1 MSRSRSSA
9 REARDR
15 LVTRLAGSEP
25 DHAVARLRLGTGL
38 ARDLD
43 PRLAALLPSEPK
55 SAAVLIGLT
64 ETEGVPGVLLTL
76 RSTALRQHAGQI
88 SFPGGAIDAGDAG
101 PAEAALRE
109 AQEEVGLAAGQ
120 AQVVGYLPDQLVIT
134 GFRIT
139 PVVAQIAPQFV
150 PRLETGEVQE
160 SFDLPFAVLMDPA
173 NHRETTRRIGDIEL
187 AVRDIQFG
195 EHRIW
200 GATAGMLLSLYEL
213 ALP

>member
-1 MSRSRSSA
+1 VSGARSSTH
-9 REARDR
+9 EARDR

-25 DHAVARLRLGTGL
+25 DHTASRLRLGTGF
-38 ARDLD
+38 ARDMD
-43 PRLAALLPSEPK
+43 PRLAALLPTEPK
-55 SAAVLIGLT
+55 PAAVLIGLT
-64 ETEGVPGVLLTL
+64 DAEGEPGVLLTL

-88 SFPGGAIDAGDAG
+88 SFPGGAMDEDDAG
-101 PAEAALRE
+101 PAAAALRE
-109 AQEEVGLAAGQ
+109 AREEVGLAEEQ

-139 PVVAQIAPQFV
+139 PVVARISPQFV
-150 PRLETGEVQE
+150 PRLHRGEVQE
-160 SFDLPFAVLMDPA
+160 SFELPFAVLMDPA
-173 NHRETTRRIGDIEL
+173 NHRETTRRIGDIEM
-187 AVRDIQFG
+187 AVCDIQFG

>member
-1 MSRSRSSA
+1 VSGGRNSA
-9 REARDR
+9 RDARDR
-15 LVTRLAGSEP
+15 LVARLAGTAP
-25 DHAVARLRLGTGL
+25 DHATSRLRLGTGL
-38 ARDLD
+38 ASDMD

-55 SAAVLIGLT
+55 LAAVLIGLT
-64 ETEGVPGVLLTL
+64 DRESPGVLLTL

-88 SFPGGAIDAGDAG
+88 SFPGGAIDPADAG

-109 AQEEVGLAAGQ
+109 AHEEIGLAADQ
-120 AQVVGYLPDQLVIT
+120 AQVIGFLPDQLVIT

-139 PVVAQIAPQFV
+139 PVVAQVAPQFV
-150 PRLETGEVQE
+150 PRLDRDEVQE
-160 SFDLPFAVLMDPA
+160 SFELPFDVLMDPA
-173 NHRETTRRIGDIEL
+173 NHRETTRRIGDIEFS
-187 AVRDIQFG
+187 VRDIQFG

>member
-1 MSRSRSSA
+1 M
-9 REARDR
+9 
-15 LVTRLAGSEP
+15 
-25 DHAVARLRLGTGL
+25 
-38 ARDLD
+38 D

>member
-1 MSRSRSSA
+1 MRPGRNSA

-25 DHAVARLRLGTGL
+25 DHAASRLRLGTGF
-38 ARDLD
+38 AHDMD
-43 PRLAALLPSEPK
+43 PRLAALLPTEPK
-55 SAAVLIGLT
+55 PAAVLIGLT
-64 ETEGVPGVLLTL
+64 STEGVPGILLTL

-88 SFPGGAIDAGDAG
+88 SFPGGAIDEGDAG
-101 PAEAALRE
+101 PAAAALRE
-109 AQEEVGLAAGQ
+109 AREEVGLAVEQ

-150 PRLETGEVQE
+150 PRLDTGEVQE
-160 SFDLPFAVLMDPA
+160 SFELPFAVLMDPA

-200 GATAGMLLSLYEL
+200 GATAGMLLTLYEL

>member
-1 MSRSRSSA
+1 VADDIA
-9 REARDR
+9 RDARDR
-15 LVTRLAGSEP
+15 LVTRLAGSKP
-25 DHAVARLRLGTGL
+25 DHAASRMRLGTGF
-38 ARDLD
+38 ARDMD
-43 PRLAALLPSEPK
+43 PRLAALLPTEPK
-55 SAAVLIGLT
+55 PAAVLIGLT
-64 ETEGVPGVLLTL
+64 DSAGVPGVLLTL

-88 SFPGGAIDAGDAG
+88 SFPGGAMDQGDAG
-101 PAEAALRE
+101 PAAAALRE
-109 AQEEVGLAAGQ
+109 AREEVGLDAQQ

-150 PRLETGEVQE
+150 PRLDTGEVQE
-160 SFDLPFAVLMDPA
+160 SFELPLEVLMDPA

-187 AVRDIQFG
+187 PVRDILFG